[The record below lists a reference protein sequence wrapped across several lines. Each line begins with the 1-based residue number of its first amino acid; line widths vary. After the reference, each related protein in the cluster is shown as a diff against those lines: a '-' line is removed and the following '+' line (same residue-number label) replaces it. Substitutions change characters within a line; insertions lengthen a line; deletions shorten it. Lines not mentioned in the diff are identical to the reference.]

1 MLIPVLISI
10 TVAVV
15 LITIILIISSAK
27 GKGRAAKTDR
37 IINSVQKKGVSAVAK
52 EYEKKL
58 VHDPHN
64 VEALTALGAVY
75 YDDGNWDKVWNI
87 YKTLYDLSSAHT
99 EIDMADVTRRWGI
112 AGYHLKKYDEAI
124 NTLLFSVKKQP
135 DSFETNFFLGS
146 AFWEK
151 QVYDKATYCFK
162 KCKLI
167 APENP
172 DVNKSLA
179 LCLFKSQKYKD
190 SLPYLKKAIDVE
202 PENKELL
209 FNMAVAMTEVGM
221 GDKALKICIHLR
233 PDPNFGAQ
241 SCLEA
246 GKMHEKVKDYQ
257 AAIADY
263 EFIPVHGT
271 AKVMEAFIN
280 NKKSIGKTVK
290 DFFHL
295 FSN

>member
-1 MLIPVLISI
+1 MLIPVLIAV

-15 LITIILIISSAK
+15 LITIILIASGLKK
-27 GKGRAAKTDR
+27 GAKTNRADKVAS
-37 IINSVQKKGVSAVAK
+37 SVQKKGISAVVK

-64 VEALTALGAVY
+64 VEALNGLGQVY

-167 APENP
+167 APENT

-202 PENKELL
+202 PENK
-209 FNMAVAMTEVGM
+209 
-221 GDKALKICIHLR
+221 
-233 PDPNFGAQ
+233 
-241 SCLEA
+241 
-246 GKMHEKVKDYQ
+246 
-257 AAIADY
+257 
-263 EFIPVHGT
+263 
-271 AKVMEAFIN
+271 
-280 NKKSIGKTVK
+280 
-290 DFFHL
+290 
-295 FSN
+295 